1 MITRLILSAFFF
13 SSLLT
18 IPSFAQQ
25 KTPPLKERKIITY
38 TTAKD
43 TNLRLRATDTLHFA
57 AFGQPQETD
66 VCVFIDPTHTFQTLL
81 GIGGALTDAAAET
94 FAKLPANKQQEFIK
108 AYYDPKEG
116 IGYTLGRTNMNSCDF
131 SSDMY
136 TYVEED
142 DAELKSFN
150 IAHDRQYKIP
160 LIKQAL
166 AATGGKL
173 TLYVSPWSPPA
184 WMKSNKDVLH
194 GGKLLPEYRQSWA
207 NYFVKYINTLEKE
220 GIPVWGL
227 TVQNEPM
234 AKQIWESC
242 IYTAEEER
250 DFIRDYMGPTLEKAG
265 LSNKKLIAWDHNRDM
280 VYQRASTYL
289 NDPLAAKYIYGIG
302 YHWYETWTGSNM
314 QFENLKRVA
323 EAFPDKKLIFTE
335 GCVESFKMDKIN
347 EWRLGERYGYSMIND
362 FNCGTIAWTD
372 WNILL
377 DDKGGPNHVGN
388 FCFAPV
394 HADTQ
399 AGKLYYTN
407 SYYYIGHFSKFIP
420 VGSKRIAC
428 SANRDVLQTTAF
440 LAPDGKTTVVV
451 MNTSDQKLPYRLW
464 LDGQAAE
471 VVSLPHSIMT
481 FIF

>member
-1 MITRLILSAFFF
+1 MITKLSFSAFL
-13 SSLLT
+13 STLLI
-18 IPSFAQQ
+18 IPSLAQQ
-25 KTPPLKERKIITY
+25 KTPSLKERKISTY

-43 TNLRLRATDTLHFA
+43 TDLKLSATETLHFA
-57 AFGQPQETD
+57 DFGQPQETE
-66 VCVFIDPTHTFQTLL
+66 VCVFIDPTHTFQTLV

-94 FAKLPANKQQEFIK
+94 FAKLPVAKQQEFIK

-136 TYVEED
+136 TYVEEN
-142 DAELKSFN
+142 DAALKSFD
-150 IAHDRQYKIP
+150 IAHDRKYKLP
-160 LIKQAL
+160 LIKQAM

-184 WMKSNKDVLH
+184 WMKSNNDVLH
-194 GGKLLPEYRQSWA
+194 GGKLLAEFRQSWA

-220 GIPVWGL
+220 GVPVWGL

-265 LSNKKLIAWDHNRDM
+265 LSSKKLIAWDHNRDL
-280 VYQRASTYL
+280 VYQRASTLL
-289 NDPLAAKYIYGIG
+289 NDPGASKYIYGIG

-323 EAFPDKKLIFTE
+323 ETFPDKKLIFTE
-335 GCVESFKMDKIN
+335 GCVERFNLDKIN
-347 EWRLGERYGYSMIND
+347 EWRLGERYGYSMVND

-377 DDKGGPNHVGN
+377 DDNGGPNHVGN

-394 HADTQ
+394 HANTQ
-399 AGKLYYTN
+399 AGKLYFTN

-420 VGSKRIAC
+420 AGSKRIAC
-428 SANRDVLQTTAF
+428 SSNRDVLQTTAF
-440 LAPDGKTTVVV
+440 ITPDGKTTVVV
-451 MNTSDQKLPYRLW
+451 MNTSDQKLSYRLW
-464 LDGQAAE
+464 QEGQAAE

-481 FIF
+481 FVF

>member
-1 MITRLILSAFFF
+1 MIRITLSAFFF
-13 SSLLT
+13 SCLLMT
-18 IPSFAQQ
+18 DSFSQQ
-25 KTPPLKERKIITY
+25 KTPALKERKIFTY

-43 TNLRLRATDTLHFA
+43 TDLRLRATDTLRFKD
-57 AFGQPQETD
+57 FGQPLETE
-66 VCVFIDPTHTFQTLL
+66 VCVFLDPSHTFQTLA

-94 FAKLPANKQQEFIK
+94 FAKLPKNKQQEFIK

-131 SSDMY
+131 SSGSYD
-136 TYVEED
+136 YV
-142 DAELKSFN
+142 AENDKELSSFN
-150 IAHDRQYKIP
+150 IAHDRTYKLP
-160 LIKQAL
+160 LIKQAM
-166 AATGGKL
+166 AAAGGKL

-184 WMKSNKDVLH
+184 WMKSNKDMLN

-234 AKQIWESC
+234 AKQVWESC
-242 IYTAEEER
+242 IFTAEEER
-250 DFIRDYMGPTLEKAG
+250 DFIRDYMGPTLQKAG
-265 LSNKKLIAWDHNRDM
+265 LSGKKLIAWDHNRDL
-280 VYQRASTYL
+280 VYQRASTLL
-289 NDPLAAKYIYGIG
+289 NDAAASKYIYGIG

-314 QFENLKRVA
+314 QFDNLKRVA
-323 EAFPDKKLIFTE
+323 ETFPDKKLIFTE
-335 GCVESFKMDKIN
+335 GCVESFKLDKIN
-347 EWRLGERYGYSMIND
+347 EWRLGERYGYSMLND

-399 AGKLYYTN
+399 AGQLFYTN

-420 VGSKRIAC
+420 AGSKRIAT
-428 SANRDVLQTTAF
+428 SSNRDVLQTTAF
-440 LAPDGKTTVVV
+440 VTPEGKISVVV
-451 MNTSDQKLPYRLW
+451 LNTTDQKLPYRLW

-471 VVSLPHSIMT
+471 AVSLPHSIMT
-481 FIF
+481 LVF

>member
-1 MITRLILSAFFF
+1 MIRITVSAFLIF
-13 SSLLT
+13 SLF
-18 IPSFAQQ
+18 SFDAFSQQ
-25 KTPPLKERKIITY
+25 KTPPLKDRKIITY

-43 TNLRLRATDTLHFA
+43 TPLRLRATDTLHFA
-57 AFGQPQETD
+57 SFGQPQETE
-66 VCVFIDPTHTFQTLL
+66 VCVFIDPTHTYQTML

-94 FAKLPANKQQEFIK
+94 FAKLPKNKQQEFIK

-131 SSDMY
+131 SSDSY
-136 TYVEED
+136 DYV
-142 DAELKSFN
+142 AENDKALTSFN
-150 IAHDRQYKIP
+150 IAHDHQFKIP
-160 LIKQAL
+160 LIKQAM
-166 AATGGKL
+166 AAAGGKL

-265 LSNKKLIAWDHNRDM
+265 LSNKKLIAWDHNRDL
-280 VYQRASTYL
+280 VYQRASTLL
-289 NDPLAAKYIYGIG
+289 NDPLTSKYIYGIG

-314 QFENLKRVA
+314 QFDNLKRVA

-335 GCVESFKMDKIN
+335 CCVESYQFDKMN
-347 EWRLGERYGYSMIND
+347 EWRLGERYGYSMVND

-394 HADTQ
+394 HADTK
-399 AGKLYYTN
+399 AGKLYFTN

-420 VGSKRIAC
+420 AGSKRIAC
-428 SANRDVLQTTAF
+428 STNRDVLQATAF
-440 LAPDGKTTVVV
+440 LTPEGKTTVVV
-451 MNTSDQKLPYRLW
+451 MNTSDEKLPYRLW

-471 VVSLPHSIMT
+471 VESLPHSIMT

>member
-1 MITRLILSAFFF
+1 MIRITLSAFFF
-13 SSLLT
+13 SCLLMT
-18 IPSFAQQ
+18 DSFSQQ
-25 KTPPLKERKIITY
+25 KTPSLKERKIITY

-43 TNLRLRATDTLHFA
+43 TDLRLRATDTLRFKD
-57 AFGQPQETD
+57 FGQPLETE
-66 VCVFIDPTHTFQTLL
+66 VCVFVDPTHAFQTLT

-94 FAKLPANKQQEFIK
+94 FAKLPKNKQQEFIK
-108 AYYDPKEG
+108 AYFDPKEG

-131 SSDMY
+131 SSGSYD
-136 TYVEED
+136 YV
-142 DAELKSFN
+142 AENDKELSSFN
-150 IAHDRQYKIP
+150 IAHDRTYKLP

-184 WMKSNKDVLH
+184 WMKSNKDMLH

-207 NYFVKYINTLEKE
+207 NYYVKYINALEKE

-242 IYTAEEER
+242 IFTAEEER
-250 DFIRDYMGPTLEKAG
+250 DFIRDYVGPTLEKAG
-265 LSNKKLIAWDHNRDM
+265 LSNKKLIAWDHNRDL

-289 NDPLAAKYIYGIG
+289 SDPAAAKYIYGIG

-323 EAFPDKKLIFTE
+323 ETFPDKKLIFTE
-335 GCVESFKMDKIN
+335 GCVESFKLDKIN
-347 EWRLGERYGYSMIND
+347 EWRLGERYGYSMLND

-420 VGSKRIAC
+420 AGSKRIAT
-428 SANRDVLQTTAF
+428 SSNRDVLQSTAF
-440 LAPDGKTTVVV
+440 VTPEGKISVVV
-451 MNTSDQKLPYRLW
+451 LNTTDQKLPYRLW
-464 LDGQAAE
+464 VDGQAAE
-471 VVSLPHSIMT
+471 AVSLPHSIMT
-481 FIF
+481 LVF

>member
-1 MITRLILSAFFF
+1 MIKITFSAILFFGLSITLAF
-13 SSLLT
+13 S
-18 IPSFAQQ
+18 QQ
-25 KTPPLKERKIITY
+25 KTPALKERKIITY

-43 TNLRLRATDTLHFA
+43 TDLRLRATDTLRFKD
-57 AFGQPQETD
+57 FGQPQETE
-66 VCVFIDPTHTFQTLL
+66 VCVFLDPTHTFQTLI

-94 FAKLPANKQQEFIK
+94 FAKLPKNKQQEFIK

-131 SSDMY
+131 SSGSYD
-136 TYVEED
+136 YV
-142 DAELKSFN
+142 AENDKELNSFN
-150 IAHDRQYKIP
+150 IAHDRTYKLP

-184 WMKSNKDVLH
+184 WMKSNKDMLH

-207 NYFVKYINTLEKE
+207 NYYVKYINALEKE

-242 IYTAEEER
+242 IFTAEEER
-250 DFIRDYMGPTLEKAG
+250 DFIRDYVGPTLEKAG
-265 LSNKKLIAWDHNRDM
+265 LSNKKLIAWDHNRDL

-289 NDPLAAKYIYGIG
+289 NDAAAAKYIYGIG
-302 YHWYETWTGSNM
+302 YHWYETWTGSDM

-323 EAFPDKKLIFTE
+323 ETFPDKKLIFTE
-335 GCVESFKMDKIN
+335 GCVESFKLDKIN
-347 EWRLGERYGYSMIND
+347 EWRLGERYGYSMLND

-420 VGSKRIAC
+420 AGSKRIAT
-428 SANRDVLQTTAF
+428 SSNRDVLQTTAF
-440 LAPDGKTTVVV
+440 VTPEGKISVVV
-451 MNTSDQKLPYRLW
+451 LNTTDQKMPYRLW

-481 FIF
+481 LVF